1 MRLRHHRPSPAHR
14 GAGALSQ
21 TDSELSSAEALL
33 GAGHPLV
40 AVLRQFEPAYEQL
53 IAVTAAQAAGVVFL
67 LGHHEFG
74 VSLALAAAVLQ
85 LALGC
90 WLALLRMSRRE
101 ACLELIVEGHRGLRL
116 ACFEQERRRL
126 IDPRKARQLARS
138 IEEVVRTAGHPVPRA
153 ARARPL
159 FDVRVIRPVAPEL
172 RQIAALLRGD
182 RPSLQGVAAVERL
195 LTGPSTPF
203 YGSEVEPLRHELRRV
218 RYLLS
223 VNR

>member
-1 MRLRHHRPSPAHR
+1 MRLRLHRPSPAHR

-21 TDSELSSAEALL
+21 PDSQRSCAEALL

-40 AVLRQFEPAYEQL
+40 AVLRQFETTYEQL
-53 IAVTAAQAAGVVFL
+53 IAVSAAQAAGVVFL

-74 VSLALAAAVLQ
+74 LSLALAALVLQ

-90 WLALLRMSRRE
+90 RLALLRMSRRE
-101 ACLELIVEGHRGLRL
+101 GCLELTVEGHRGLRL

-126 IDPRKARQLARS
+126 LDPRKARQLARS
-138 IEEVVRTAGHPVPRA
+138 IEEVVRTADHSVPRA

-159 FDVRVIRPVAPEL
+159 FDGRVVRPVAPEL
-172 RQIAALLRGD
+172 RQIGAPLRGD
-182 RPSLQGVAAVERL
+182 RPSLQGVAAVEQL
-195 LTGPSTPF
+195 LTGPHTPL
-203 YGSEVEPLRHELRRV
+203 YGSEVTPLRQELRRV